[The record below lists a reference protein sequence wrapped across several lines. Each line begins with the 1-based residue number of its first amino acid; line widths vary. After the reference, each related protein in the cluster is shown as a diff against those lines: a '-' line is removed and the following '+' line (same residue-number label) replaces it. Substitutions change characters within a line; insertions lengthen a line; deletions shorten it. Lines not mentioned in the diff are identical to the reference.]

1 MSLLELEGVNSY
13 YGESHILRDV
23 TMEVEEGQ
31 IIALLGRNGAGK
43 TTTLRSITGTE
54 PPEVRSGTIRFDGTD
69 ITGQPPEDVSARGL
83 SLVPEERRMFS
94 NLTVAENLHV
104 PDISRNLLNRIG
116 RSVETGKTGISD
128 EEVYEQ
134 FPRLDE
140 RREQKAG
147 TLSGGEQQMLA
158 IGRALAGNPDLLL
171 LDEPSEGIQPSIVQ
185 DITDDIANINE
196 EFGVTVLFVEQNL
209 QVIRELSERCY
220 VVDSGRIET
229 ELDATDLEDVDAVAD
244 YLAV

>member
-1 MSLLELEGVNSY
+1 MSDTILSMDGVHVSY
-13 YGESHILRDV
+13 GNTPILRDIDLAIEDGETV
-23 TMEVEEGQ
+23 GIM
-31 IIALLGRNGAGK
+31 GRNGVGK
-43 TTTLRSITGTE
+43 TTLMKTVIGLLMPDE
-54 PPEVRSGTIRFDGTD
+54 GTITYNGDEVTD
-69 ITGQPPEDVSARGL
+69 LSADRRARLGMGYIPQGRDVFPDLTVHQNITMGL
-83 SLVPEERRMFS
+83 SISEHKSEKLV
-94 NLTVAENLHV
+94 
-104 PDISRNLLNRIG
+104 D
-116 RSVETGKTGISD
+116 D
-128 EEVYEQ
+128 VYDY

-140 RREQKAG
+140 RRDQNAG
-147 TLSGGEQQMLA
+147 TMSGGEQQMLA

>member
-1 MSLLELEGVNSY
+1 MSDPILSMDGVHVSY
-13 YGESHILRDV
+13 GNTPILRDIDLAIEDGETV
-23 TMEVEEGQ
+23 GIM
-31 IIALLGRNGAGK
+31 GRNGVGK
-43 TTTLRSITGTE
+43 TTLMKTVIGLLMPDE
-54 PPEVRSGTIRFDGTD
+54 GTITYNGDEVTD
-69 ITGQPPEDVSARGL
+69 LSADRRARLGMGYIPQGRDVFPDLTVHQNITMGL
-83 SLVPEERRMFS
+83 SISEHKSEKLV
-94 NLTVAENLHV
+94 
-104 PDISRNLLNRIG
+104 D
-116 RSVETGKTGISD
+116 D
-128 EEVYEQ
+128 VYDY

-140 RREQKAG
+140 RRDQNAG
-147 TLSGGEQQMLA
+147 TMSGGEQQMLA